1 MYFGMG
7 VLGKTGM
14 AWGMVDSACECGRA
28 QYWKEKG
35 RAKWTI
41 K

>member
-14 AWGMVDSACECGRA
+14 AWGMTDSACKLDG
-28 QYWKEKG
+28 YLG
-35 RAKWTI
+35 
-41 K
+41 